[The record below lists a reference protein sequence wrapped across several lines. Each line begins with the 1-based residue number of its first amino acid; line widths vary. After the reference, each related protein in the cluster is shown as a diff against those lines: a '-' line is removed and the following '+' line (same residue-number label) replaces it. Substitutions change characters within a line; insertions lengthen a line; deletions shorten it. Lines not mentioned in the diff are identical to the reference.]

1 METKIYAELK
11 YIEKKP
17 LVGINGDKDP
27 STKWKV
33 LKVLKY
39 ARQQQVKINSVR
51 TNLKYNNI

>member
-39 ARQQQVKINSVR
+39 ARQ
-51 TNLKYNNI
+51 